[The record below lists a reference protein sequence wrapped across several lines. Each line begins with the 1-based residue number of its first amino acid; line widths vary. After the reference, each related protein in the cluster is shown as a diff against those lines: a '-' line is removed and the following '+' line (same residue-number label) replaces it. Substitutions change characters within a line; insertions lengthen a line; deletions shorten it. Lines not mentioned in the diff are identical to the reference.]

1 MCPVAS
7 ARNILTVESRMKDNW
22 FTREGKRGMLP
33 VKAWDVTGD
42 STGCCCWKRG
52 MVDVAGESTGWLLMD
67 ARSLAGE
74 SAGCCR

>member
-33 VKAWDVTGD
+33 VIAQ
-42 STGCCCWKRG
+42 
-52 MVDVAGESTGWLLMD
+52 DVA
-67 ARSLAGE
+67 AG
-74 SAGCCR
+74 SAGWWMLPVKAQDGC